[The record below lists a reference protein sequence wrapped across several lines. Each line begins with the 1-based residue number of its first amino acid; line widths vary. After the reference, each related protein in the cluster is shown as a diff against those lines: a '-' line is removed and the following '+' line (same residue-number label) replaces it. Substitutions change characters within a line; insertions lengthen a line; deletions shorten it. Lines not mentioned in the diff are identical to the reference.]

1 MDVES
6 AEKNMSAGDQ
16 VSLKSGGPIMTI
28 KWIDGNEVYCEW
40 FANNTVVGHSFVR
53 DQLEK
58 VE

>member
-1 MDVES
+1 
-6 AEKNMSAGDQ
+6 MSAGDQ